1 MTTCTLLSQE
11 ALLAMPDSDY
21 MNDDQLAY
29 FEHTLSTLRNEIL
42 REVQEAKER
51 IAQHDASADPIDAA
65 SDQESMQTALRVVER
80 RSKLLKKVNASL
92 EAIQEGNYGYCSVTG
107 DPIGLNRLL
116 ARPTA
121 TLSIAAKERQ
131 EFFER
136 TSGAGDPDDHEDE

>member
-1 MTTCTLLSQE
+1 MTTCALLSQE
-11 ALLAMPDSDY
+11 ALLAMPASDY
-21 MNDDQLAY
+21 MNDQQLAY
-29 FEHTLSTLRNEIL
+29 FEHHLSTLRHEIL
-42 REVQEAKER
+42 HEVKEAKER

-92 EAIQEGNYGYCSVTG
+92 KHIQEGTYGYCSVTD

-136 TSGAGDPDDHEDE
+136 TSGTSDPDDNEDE